1 MLTFQ
6 QGSAKLV
13 RAVPTTMRP
22 VSQRQLEG
30 AVTGEWPQPDD
41 SSARQYQRSKVP
53 SKGMPL
59 TRRIVGLNMF
69 AICAFMVA
77 VIWVQMNG
85 HRAPQNAEARPL
97 SEASLIAQT
106 IVAELTMRRQNPEA
120 QSLNQSLGATL
131 SGVKLSKDL
140 AIGLFAPDLT
150 WQATRMAPER
160 AGTDSL
166 SGLDQ
171 TPILPV
177 LYSAAGLF
185 RTQFS
190 KPQLPS
196 PSVAALLQEAVG
208 DAKEGVSL
216 HHGWRMSDQGPFHL
230 VTAGIFLNNVLVGQV
245 AVGDLQTDLEHRHRQ
260 VLENYLQI
268 FVVLTLAILVFSVRL
283 ATTISARISSLPAA
297 VEASGTAEWENKA
310 KPCAL
315 LLDLSQ
321 RSDEIG
327 RLSAALR
334 GMVAALYG
342 RIEAN
347 EKFAGEVAHEIKN
360 PLASLRAT
368 VGAFAIAKSG
378 PERQQLFNVI
388 DHDVLRI
395 DRRVNDISTAS
406 KLDNDLLKDQ
416 ESEFELVPMISRLSQ
431 YFE

>member
-1 MLTFQ
+1 
-6 QGSAKLV
+6 
-13 RAVPTTMRP
+13 
-22 VSQRQLEG
+22 
-30 AVTGEWPQPDD
+30 
-41 SSARQYQRSKVP
+41 
-53 SKGMPL
+53 
-59 TRRIVGLNMF
+59 
-69 AICAFMVA
+69 
-77 VIWVQMNG
+77 
-85 HRAPQNAEARPL
+85 
-97 SEASLIAQT
+97 
-106 IVAELTMRRQNPEA
+106 
-120 QSLNQSLGATL
+120 
-131 SGVKLSKDL
+131 
-140 AIGLFAPDLT
+140 
-150 WQATRMAPER
+150 
-160 AGTDSL
+160 
-166 SGLDQ
+166 
-171 TPILPV
+171 
-177 LYSAAGLF
+177 
-185 RTQFS
+185 
-190 KPQLPS
+190 
-196 PSVAALLQEAVG
+196 
-208 DAKEGVSL
+208 
-216 HHGWRMSDQGPFHL
+216 
-230 VTAGIFLNNVLVGQV
+230 
-245 AVGDLQTDLEHRHRQ
+245 

-315 LLDLSQ
+315 LLNLSQ

-416 ESEFELVPMISRLSQ
+416 ESEFELVPMISRLS
-431 YFE
+431 